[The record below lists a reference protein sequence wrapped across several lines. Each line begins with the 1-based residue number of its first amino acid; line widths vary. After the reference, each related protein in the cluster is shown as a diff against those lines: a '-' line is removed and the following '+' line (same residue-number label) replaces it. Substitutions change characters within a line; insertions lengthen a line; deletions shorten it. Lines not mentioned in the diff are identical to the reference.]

1 MQQTYL
7 TKSGVHGQK
16 KDMRKLTLSY
26 DPTYSQTDKSI
37 LDTYENS
44 EKQRTTLFSTHKLSS
59 PLWENDALI

>member
-1 MQQTYL
+1 MQQIYL
-7 TKSGVHGQK
+7 TKSGLVRK

-44 EKQRTTLFSTHKLSS
+44 EKQRTTLFSTHKLSFPRS
-59 PLWENDALI
+59 ENVALI